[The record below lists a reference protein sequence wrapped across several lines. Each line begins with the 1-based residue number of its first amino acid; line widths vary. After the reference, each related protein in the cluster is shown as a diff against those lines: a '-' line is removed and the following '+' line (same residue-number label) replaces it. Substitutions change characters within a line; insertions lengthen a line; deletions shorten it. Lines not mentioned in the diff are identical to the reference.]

1 MAPILL
7 ATLAIM
13 LGGFALG
20 LHVATTIGVT
30 ALATGWLFSP
40 RPLWDVLSYIPW
52 NVETTS
58 SLVALPLFIL
68 MGELLLR
75 IGVTDQMYGSLAKWT
90 SRLPGSLIHTN
101 VVSSALFACISGSS
115 SATAAT
121 IGGVAVPYMRA
132 RGYDNRLTLG
142 SVAAG
147 GTLGILIPPSIVMIV
162 YGVLAEAS
170 IGQLYMAGIVP
181 GLLMTAAFMAVI
193 FVAARLD
200 PAKAPREAATTWG
213 DRVRSIL
220 GLVPVIALI
229 IAVLGTIYLGIAT
242 ATEAAAF
249 GVTGAAI
256 LAVLYRRC
264 SWQVLR
270 ASFLATATTT
280 GMIMFILVAAFV
292 LQFVVSFLGIP
303 AALTRAVVAMNLS
316 ATQMVLLI
324 CGLYLILGMFME
336 SLSMVV
342 ITIPILLPVL
352 KALGIDM
359 VWFGVLVVIMVE
371 IALITPPVGMNLF
384 ILQALSRN
392 LDGGRGGRSSDV
404 IVGILPFLGAML
416 LVLALIVMFPDIAMW
431 LVRQAK
437 G

>member
-1 MAPILL
+1 MLPIV
-7 ATLAIM
+7 ATVLGIM
-13 LGGFALG
+13 LVAFALG
-20 LHVATTIGVT
+20 LHVATTIGIT
-30 ALATGWLFSP
+30 ALGTAFLFSP

-52 NVETTS
+52 NVETTG

-75 IGVTDQMYGSLAKWT
+75 IGVTDQMYASLAKWT
-90 SRLPGSLIHTN
+90 ARMPGSLIHTN
-101 VVSSALFACISGSS
+101 VVSSGLFACISGSS
-115 SATAAT
+115 AATAAT

-132 RGYDNRLTLG
+132 RGYDNGLTLG

-170 IGQLYMAGIVP
+170 IGQLYIAGIAP
-181 GLLMTAAFMAVI
+181 GLLMMIAFMAVI
-193 FVAARLD
+193 YVAVKLD
-200 PAKAPREAATTWG
+200 PAKAPLEPATTWA
-213 DRVRSIL
+213 DRIASVL
-220 GLVPVIALI
+220 GLIPVIALI
-229 IAVLGTIYLGIAT
+229 VAVLGTIYLGIAT

-249 GVTGAAI
+249 GVSGAAI
-256 LAVLYRRC
+256 LAVLYRRFNAV
-264 SWQVLR
+264 VLR
-270 ASFLATATTT
+270 AAFLATATTT

-303 AALTRAVVAMNLS
+303 TAVTRAVVAMNLS
-316 ATQMVLLI
+316 ATEMVLLI
-324 CGLYLILGMFME
+324 CALYLVLGMFME

-352 KALGIDM
+352 RTLGVDM
-359 VWFGVLVVIMVE
+359 VWFGILVVIMVE

-384 ILQALSRN
+384 ILQTLARN
-392 LDGGRGGRSSDV
+392 VDGKPGRSSDV
-404 IVGILPFLGAML
+404 IVGILPFIAVMLGVL
-416 LVLALIVMFPDIAMW
+416 GLVIAFPDIATW

>member
-1 MAPILL
+1 MIPIL
-7 ATLAIM
+7 ATTLAIM
-13 LGGFALG
+13 LGAFALG
-20 LHVATTIGVT
+20 LHVATTIGIT

-75 IGVTDQMYGSLAKWT
+75 IGVTDQMYASLAKWT
-90 SRLPGSLIHTN
+90 ARLPGSLIHTN

-121 IGGVAVPYMRA
+121 IGGVALPYMRA

-193 FVAARLD
+193 LMAVKAD
-200 PAKAPREAATTWG
+200 PAKAPQEAATPWSE
-213 DRVRSIL
+213 RFRSIA

-229 IAVLGTIYLGIAT
+229 FAVLGTIYLGIAT

-249 GVTGAAI
+249 GVTGAAV
-256 LAVLYRRC
+256 LALLYGHFNRA
-264 SWQVLR
+264 VLR
-270 ASFLATATTT
+270 AAFLATATTT

-292 LQFVVSFLGIP
+292 LQFIVSFLGIP
-303 AALTRAVVAMNLS
+303 AALTRGVVAMNLS
-316 ATQMVLLI
+316 ALQTVLLI
-324 CGLYLILGMFME
+324 CGLYLVLGMFME

-342 ITIPILLPVL
+342 ITVPILLPVL
-352 KALGIDM
+352 KALGVDM

-384 ILQALSRN
+384 ILQTISKNA
-392 LDGGRGGRSSDV
+392 GGRGGRSSDV
-404 IVGILPFLGAML
+404 IVGILPFLAAML
-416 LVLALIVMFPDIAMW
+416 FVLALVIVFPDLAMW